1 MRVGWGA
8 DAHRFGGVGPTLLG
22 GVVVDAARGVE
33 ATSDG
38 DVLAHAVA
46 DALLGAAALGDLG
59 ALFPSGDPRSAGA
72 NSMDLLAEVVGRV
85 AAAGYRVGS
94 LDATVIAERVRV
106 APHREAI
113 RGRLAAVLGTGLDAV
128 SVKGTSTDGLGF
140 LGRDEGLAAVVVAVL
155 LERQE
160 QAPG

>member
-1 MRVGWGA
+1 MRVGIGT
-8 DAHRFGGVGPTLLG
+8 DAHRFGGPGPTLLG
-22 GVVVDAARGVE
+22 GVVVDERRGVE

-59 ALFPSGDPRSAGA
+59 TVFPSADPRWQGA
-72 NSMDLLAEVVGRV
+72 DSMALLAEVVAQVRQ
-85 AAAGYRVGS
+85 AGYRVSS
-94 LDATVIAERVRV
+94 LDATVLAEKVRV

-113 RGRLAAVLGTGLDAV
+113 RGRLAQVLEVEVGRV

-140 LGRDEGLAAVVVAVL
+140 LGRDEGLAALAVVAL
-155 LERQE
+155 AE
-160 QAPG
+160 G

>member
-1 MRVGWGA
+1 MRVGWGC
-8 DAHRFGGVGPTLLG
+8 DAHRFGGPGRTLLG
-22 GVVVDAARGVE
+22 GVVADDARGVE

-59 ALFPSGDPRSAGA
+59 ALFPSSDPRWQRAD
-72 NSMDLLAEVVGRV
+72 SMALVAEVMARV
-85 AAAGYRVGS
+85 VAAGYRVS
-94 LDATVIAERVRV
+94 SVDATVIAERVRV
-106 APHREAI
+106 SPHREAI
-113 RGRLAAVLGTGLDAV
+113 RARLAAVLQMDAAAV

-155 LERQE
+155 E
-160 QAPG
+160 PV